1 VEQVVGRQSLCC
13 DLYNLAGGAGV
24 WPGLR
29 ASLSRPVDDPSLL
42 QNVGHDTPPVL
53 TSANDILVDVGLPA
67 SYAPIGLIK
76 SDGNL
81 FAVLVNHTRA
91 IRPNAGILGSG
102 SADLFDHVGHLLQHY
117 AVTEYTD
124 SS

>member
-1 VEQVVGRQSLCC
+1 MLRS
-13 DLYNLAGGAGV
+13 LYNLAGGAGV

-42 QNVGHDTPPVL
+42 QNVGHDTPPEL
-53 TSANDILVDVGLPA
+53 ARANGLPA
-67 SYAPIGLIK
+67 SYAPIGIIK

-81 FAVLVNHTRA
+81 FAVLVNHTGA
-91 IRPNAGILGSG
+91 IRPNAGIWGSG
-102 SADLFDHVGHLLQHY
+102 SADVSDHEGHLPQHY

-124 SS
+124 SSWDLWKYERLSRR